1 MGIDNQIEQNSKETA
16 VSPTYESVN
25 SAISAYTTIPFVS
38 ALLLAFVTAQNPPCP
53 CQYQEVINSV
63 AIINS
68 MCVSFS
74 LCSIASSLLLIYQA
88 SKLLSA
94 RGPEIASTHLQE
106 TGKFREL
113 ARYSTYLALI
123 TFVLSY
129 GVCLAGISEVFV
141 AWITSTVLILGVVGV
156 IFCYRQTR
164 YTFNKALHGLQAK

>member
-1 MGIDNQIEQNSKETA
+1 MKIKNPVQQNSKERI
-16 VSPTYESVN
+16 SPTYDSVN
-25 SAISAYTTIPFVS
+25 SAISAYTTLPFVS

-53 CQYQEVINSV
+53 CQYQGVINSV

-74 LCSIASSLLLIYQA
+74 LCSIVTSLLLIYQG

-94 RGPEIASTHLQE
+94 RGPKIASAYLQE

-113 ARYSTYLALI
+113 ARYSTYLSLF

-129 GVCLAGISEVFV
+129 GVCLAGTSEVLV
-141 AWITSTVLILGVVGV
+141 AWITSTVLILGVVGIV
-156 IFCYRQTR
+156 SCYEQTR
-164 YTFNKALHGLQAK
+164 HTFNRALRGLEAK